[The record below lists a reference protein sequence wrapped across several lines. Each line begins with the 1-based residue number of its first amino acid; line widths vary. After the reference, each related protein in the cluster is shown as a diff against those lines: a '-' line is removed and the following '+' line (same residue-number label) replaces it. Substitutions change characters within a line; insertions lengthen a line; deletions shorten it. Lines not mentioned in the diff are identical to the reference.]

1 MAIPDATLQ
10 RIIETLDILTERFAR
25 LDERSKYANEKHERL
40 AIQVDIVDKKTNDNK
55 ERLTEIASQL
65 EQVEKE
71 TKGLDKLKTDIIS
84 INRDRK
90 NIKHTAGKV
99 FDIILKIAMAVTIT
113 YLTIRLSL
121 SDESDRPTISDSQGI
136 D

>member
-1 MAIPDATLQ
+1 M
-10 RIIETLDILTERFAR
+10 
-25 LDERSKYANEKHERL
+25 
-40 AIQVDIVDKKTNDNK
+40 
-55 ERLTEIASQL
+55 
-65 EQVEKE
+65 
-71 TKGLDKLKTDIIS
+71 KTDIIS

-121 SDESDRPTISDSQGI
+121 SDESDRPTISSDQGI